1 MPRKFTVLVAGAG
14 PAGLTA
20 ALSLAE
26 SGVDVCI
33 VDAAADVDTRMRACI
48 FQPPTLG
55 MIASLGLADELV
67 DMGLAVSHFQM
78 RQHESGERVLF
89 DLRAIKDYTAYP
101 YRLHLE
107 QHRYCRLAVLA
118 LADLGIPVDFGKRV
132 MSLTQDEDKVVIA
145 TDNGEIQAD
154 WVIGADGSSSTVR
167 KSLGLEYG
175 GKTYTH
181 SSVVVSTPF
190 RFQDHVKGL
199 SSESYCW
206 SERGPFSLLRLGEHW
221 RASLAAGVEDLRDAA
236 DEERIRNWF
245 AFIHPDA
252 RDAEIIHAYPYRV
265 HERCVD
271 RFRVGRVLLAGDSA
285 HLNPPSG
292 GLGMNAGIH
301 DAMDLSV
308 KLYNVVNG
316 ASDALLDR
324 YDRQRRKL
332 ASQRIIPQASTN
344 RARMAPTDRSSQL
357 VRLDELN
364 AIAADP
370 LANRDFLLKS
380 TMIAGL
386 REANRIK

>member
-1 MPRKFTVLVAGAG
+1 MPRKSTVLVAGAG
-14 PAGLTA
+14 PVGLTA
-20 ALSLAE
+20 ALSLAK

-33 VDAAADVDTRMRACI
+33 VDASADVDMRMRACI

-55 MIASLGLADELV
+55 MIDSLGLVDELV
-67 DMGLAVSHFQM
+67 DMGLTVSHFQM

-89 DLRAIKDYTAYP
+89 DLRAIKDFTAHP

-118 LADLGIPVDFGKRV
+118 LAHLGVPVDFGRRV
-132 MSLTQDEDKVVIA
+132 VSLTQDEDKVVIG

-154 WVIGADGSSSTVR
+154 WVIGADGASSAVR

-199 SSESYCW
+199 SNESYCW
-206 SERGPFSLLRLGEHW
+206 SERGPFSLLRLREHW
-221 RASLAAGVEDLRDAA
+221 RASLGTGVEDLAGAA
-236 DEERIRNWF
+236 NEERIRDRL
-245 AFIHPDA
+245 AYIHPDA
-252 RDAEIIHAYPYRV
+252 RDAEIIHTYPYRV
-265 HERCVD
+265 HERCVN
-271 RFRVGRVLLAGDSA
+271 RFRVGRVLLAGDAA

-324 YDRQRRKL
+324 YDSERRNL

-344 RARMAPTDRSSQL
+344 RARMAATDRSSQL
-357 VRLDELN
+357 ARLDELS
-364 AIAADP
+364 AIAADRV
-370 LANRDFLLKS
+370 ANRDFLLKS

-386 REANRIK
+386 REANTIR